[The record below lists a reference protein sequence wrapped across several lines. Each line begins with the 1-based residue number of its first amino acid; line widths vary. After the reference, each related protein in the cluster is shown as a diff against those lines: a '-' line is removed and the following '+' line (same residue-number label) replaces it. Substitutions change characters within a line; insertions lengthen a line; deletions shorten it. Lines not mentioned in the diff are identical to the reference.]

1 MKSDIPN
8 IGKNIRFLRRAR
20 NWTLIDLAGK
30 IGIRE
35 GPLGRI
41 ELGKNAPSAQVI
53 YNLSRALNVS
63 AEVLFADDVQRIEL
77 KTKDAD
83 STSNFIAIHP
93 EPDKIPKRLLAATH
107 DIVTAFHAL
116 EDICNVHKQAYL
128 PLSVPFKPDYQG
140 METLA
145 SSIRKYFGI
154 YDGVVFDYF
163 ELFENFGLRVIIFQ
177 FPRDSK
183 GLDSFSV
190 YEPIYHNAFFFLNS
204 KNNPERQLFSLSL
217 ELGALLISNQSRLQK
232 TDLFEN
238 QDKNQDKKQDKKT
251 ESENLRPINAKRAAG
266 QFASTFLMPETA
278 VRTTVS
284 QLGITLDGWSWDLLL
299 RIKHRF
305 GVSAEAF
312 LYRLHELDL
321 ISGRLKNRFKDRIKK
336 LYDASGLQEPDL
348 TRRCLTPNGRFF
360 DLLLIAENI
369 EDAKEEIIKIKQL
382 ERSLKILRE

>member
-1 MKSDIPN
+1 MKADIPN

-20 NWTLIDLAGK
+20 NWTLIDLARK
-30 IGIRE
+30 IRIRE

-53 YNLSRALNVS
+53 YSLSQALNVS
-63 AEVLFADDVQRIEL
+63 TEVLFANDVHHIEL
-77 KTKDAD
+77 KSKDTD
-83 STSNFIAIHP
+83 SSSNFITIHP
-93 EPDKIPKRLLAATH
+93 EPDKIPKQLLAATH

-116 EDICNVHKQAYL
+116 EDICNVPKHAYL

-140 METLA
+140 MENLA

-183 GLDSFSV
+183 DLDSFSV
-190 YEPIYHNAFFFLNS
+190 YEPVYHNAFFFLNS
-204 KNNPERQLFSLSL
+204 KNNPEKQLFSLSF

-232 TDLFEN
+232 TDLFETLDN
-238 QDKNQDKKQDKKT
+238 KK

-266 QFASTFLMPETA
+266 RFAATFLMPEAA
-278 VRTTVS
+278 VRASVS
-284 QLGITLDGWSWDLLL
+284 QLGVAQDGWSWGLLL

-305 GVSAEAF
+305 GVSAQAF

-321 ISGRLKNRFKDRIKK
+321 ISTRLRDQFDTRIKK
-336 LYDASGLQEPDL
+336 FYDSTGFQEPDS

-360 DLLLIAENI
+360 DLLLTAQNI
-369 EDAKEEIIKIKQL
+369 KEAKQEIIQIKQL
-382 ERSLKILRE
+382 GKRLKILRE

>member
-1 MKSDIPN
+1 MKSNIPN

-20 NWTLIDLAGK
+20 NWTLIDLAKK

-63 AEVLFADDVQRIEL
+63 AEVLFADDVQHIEL

-183 GLDSFSV
+183 DLDSFSV

-238 QDKNQDKKQDKKT
+238 QDKEQDKKT
-251 ESENLRPINAKRAAG
+251 ESENLRPINAGRAAG
-266 QFASTFLMPETA
+266 RFAATFLMPETA

-305 GVSAEAF
+305 GVSAQSF

-321 ISGRLKNRFKDRIKK
+321 ISGRLKDRFDDKIKEF
-336 LYDASGLQEPDL
+336 YDASGFQEPDS

-360 DLLLIAENI
+360 DLLLTAENI